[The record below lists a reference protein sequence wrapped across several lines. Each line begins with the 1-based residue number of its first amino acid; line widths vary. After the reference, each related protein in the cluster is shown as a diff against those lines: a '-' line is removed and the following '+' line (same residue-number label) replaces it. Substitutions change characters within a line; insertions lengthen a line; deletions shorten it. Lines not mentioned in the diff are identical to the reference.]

1 MQDKLSVSPRSWN
14 GFLDTVDGL
23 KDWRL
28 WLFLG
33 AQDIR
38 QRYARSYLGPFW
50 LVMGLGVTILGIG
63 FLYSEIMKSK
73 PGTYLPFIAIS
84 LASWNFI
91 SSAINDATVVFQS
104 NASLLKSIAIPY
116 STTILRSVTR
126 NCILLAHYMVAVVV
140 TYVLVGYPVDFK
152 IIFVIPG
159 LLLVCANLCWISLA
173 LGMVCARYRDMAQM
187 AQYILQLAQ
196 FATPIIWQPSQV
208 AQNSPYLL
216 LNPIYHL
223 VELIRA
229 PIFEHKV
236 PVGSMTFSLV
246 MCLVGGG
253 LTLVLFNK
261 FKRSINFWL

>member
-1 MQDKLSVSPRSWN
+1 MPEKLSVSPRSWS
-14 GFLDTVDGL
+14 GFHDTLDGL

-50 LVMGLGVTILGIG
+50 LVMGLGITIIGIG
-63 FLYSEIMKSK
+63 FLYSQIMKTD

-84 LASWNFI
+84 LAAWNFI
-91 SSAINDATVVFQS
+91 SGAINDSTVVFQA
-104 NASLLKSIAIPY
+104 NASLLKSVAVPY

-126 NCILLAHYMVAVVV
+126 NFILLAHYMVAVII
-140 TYVLVGYPVDFK
+140 TYLWARFPIDLNA
-152 IIFVIPG
+152 IFVIPG
-159 LLLVCANLCWISLA
+159 LIIVCANLCWISLA
-173 LGMVCARYRDMAQM
+173 LGMLCARFRDMAQM
-187 AQYILQLAQ
+187 AQYALQLAQ

-223 VELIRA
+223 VELLRA
-229 PIFEHKV
+229 PIFEHRV
-236 PVGSMTFSLV
+236 PTESLFFSVV
-246 MCLVGGG
+246 MFVIGGG
-253 LTLVLFNK
+253 TTTLLFHK